1 MILSRPSSQPLPRYL
16 PRSSLLWLLALL
28 GMASTGAMAATSNKW
43 RVEFDNKAQ
52 SSGSIILRV
61 APVGLTPTDVKTDVP
76 EGIHE
81 NHIAG
86 LVRDALKARLGEA
99 YDVEVDDGEDVL
111 LKKQGDTPD
120 FELSLV
126 SSSVL
131 GLEVQLERE

>member
-1 MILSRPSSQPLPRYL
+1 MNLSLRPNSRYL
-16 PRSSLLWLLALL
+16 PLLLSALL
-28 GMASTGAMAATSNKW
+28 GLAGTSAMAATSNKW

-61 APVGLTPTDVKTDVP
+61 SPVGLTPTDVKTDVP

-131 GLEVQLERE
+131 GLEVELERE